1 MVFHIA
7 AQTKTI
13 TMSNL
18 EMYSFPMAGYFSK
31 LPQILGFR
39 TSQVYSLLVWIS
51 EVRNGFHPATNQ
63 GIGRAVLPLVALER
77 ICVLA
82 FSHF

>member
-31 LPQILGFR
+31 LPQI
-39 TSQVYSLLVWIS
+39 
-51 EVRNGFHPATNQ
+51 
-63 GIGRAVLPLVALER
+63 
-77 ICVLA
+77 
-82 FSHF
+82 